1 MTTFAFHTERG
12 NREYTN
18 RGRTIDELVSL
29 FSTDLYDRE
38 DGSVVDGSGHV
49 VMSSYERG
57 QETGIMDFDG
67 ENDRYDVK
75 DEDGLDEDDW
85 RLLERA
91 YRRGEITDPSQR
103 DSVRAHIEEED
114 EWWR

>member
-12 NREYTN
+12 NREFTN
-18 RGRTIDELVSL
+18 RGCTIDDLVSL
-29 FSTDLYDRE
+29 FSIYLYDRE
-38 DGSVVDGSGHV
+38 DGALTDGSGHV
-49 VMSSYERG
+49 VMDGYVRG

-75 DEDGLDEDDW
+75 DEDDLDEDDW

-91 YRRGEITDPSQR
+91 YRRGGIIAPAQR
-103 DSVRAHIEEED
+103 KAVRAHIEEED
-114 EWWR
+114 E